1 MPQRRIVTLV
11 SVVVHAI
18 AIVAIVVAQL
28 LAVGPL
34 PTPHRPLAFD
44 DTTTMVQLKD
54 IDLPAPSRSPLDQPS
69 GPTVSANAA
78 PLIAPHGISKE
89 TGIENEPVVAA
100 NARADANR
108 VENNG
113 GCIDALGVGRG
124 VVPPPPPPP
133 PQVPVRLSSGMQAP
147 RKVVDATPIYPVVA
161 RTARVEGVVI
171 LEAVIDARGSVE
183 TVRVLRSIPLLDQ
196 AAVDA
201 VRQWKF
207 TPTLL
212 NGERVPIVMTV
223 TVNFRLQ

>member
-44 DTTTMVQLKD
+44 DTTMVQLKD
-54 IDLPAPSRSPLDQPS
+54 IDLPAPSRSTLAQPS
-69 GPTVSANAA
+69 NATVSANAA
-78 PLIAPHGISKE
+78 PLVAPHGISKE

-100 NARADANR
+100 SARADANS

-113 GCIDALGVGRG
+113 GGIDALGVGRG